1 MEIGRFANFLSPA
14 HNTPVPPEDPIPSTP
29 LEVVNTLPPKPRLPG
44 SVVLRATP
52 EDLIDAIAAD
62 LFFHSKNCVRTFGD
76 FHLALSGGTTPEPLY
91 RRLMYDPNYRDL
103 PWKRTHLWIVDER
116 RVDPEDD
123 RSNFKMIRE
132 TLVVHSDIPE
142 NQVHPIKALSPTADL
157 DYETELKETLAWREK
172 GHDRLDYTLLGMGS
186 DGHTASLFPHSP
198 ALISNGRLILA
209 NSGPTVTPPDRI
221 TMTFDLL
228 NASRFIAVMVTGEK
242 KRDMIRRIA
251 ATKSA
256 TPAELPITGINPLG
270 GELRWYLDAAA
281 VPT

>member
-1 MEIGRFANFLSPA
+1 MTAPDTNPPVDPLA
-14 HNTPVPPEDPIPSTP
+14 ATPI
-29 LEVVNTLPPKPRLPG
+29 EVVSQLPRAPRLPG
-44 SVVLRATP
+44 SVIVRATP

-62 LFFHSKNCVRTFGD
+62 LFFHSRNCVRTFGD
-76 FHLALSGGTTPEPLY
+76 FHLALSGGSTPEPLY
-91 RRLMYDPNYRDL
+91 RRLMYDPNYREL

-116 RVDPEDD
+116 CVDPEDD
-123 RSNFKMIRE
+123 RSNFKMIRD

-142 NQVHPIKALSPTADL
+142 NQVHPIKAMSPTADV

-172 GHDRLDYTLLGMGS
+172 GHDRLDYTLLGMGG

-198 ALISNGRLILA
+198 ALTSGGRLILA
-209 NSGPTVTPPDRI
+209 NSGPAVTPPNRV

-228 NASRFIAVMVTGEK
+228 NASRFIAVMITGEK
-242 KRDMIRRIA
+242 KRAMIAKLAGTRH
-251 ATKSA
+251 
-256 TPAELPITGINPLG
+256 PNPEELPITGINPLG